1 MTRTTRA
8 TQVVALLLVALTMG
22 LEFAHTLEL
31 GPKLNYPP
39 ELYLRLNTSLYAWFG
54 PPLGAAINTGA
65 IVATGALVWLMRR
78 QRPAL
83 LFIGTAF
90 VLQVAQLANYFAR
103 VEPVNVR
110 FRALPLGQVPSDFS
124 ALRAQWEYGHAV
136 GFALF
141 TVAFL
146 LLIAHPSAT
155 VVNSTAPTF
164 SRGRMS
170 VRSSSRRRP
179 PDDMRHAGVGGAGG
193 AAGFLRHDSAAGA
206 TRRDCNRLGCT
217 YRYPCGA
224 PPPDLRRAAALGSIA
239 GTAGPRAAPADSR
252 HHRIDRMC
260 CGGDGIRVR
269 AMGRPRSGDTVARRH
284 LDAAD
289 RAGRGA
295 RGQPVMANAP
305 LPTGRLTQCSCR
317 ASQTCHT
324 HYAIASSSPSAWIV
338 AGWRCSST
346 TTER

>member
-179 PDDMRHAGVGGAGG
+179 PDDMRATLELGVLAALLVSFVTIPLPVPHVVTAIAWVALTAIHVVRRRRIYAALLRSARSPAPPVHGRRRRIVATTALIGCAVVVTVSGFAQWAGLAAATPWHAGISMLLIGLAAVHAASRLWRMHRCRPVGS
-193 AAGFLRHDSAAGA
+193 RSALVAHRRPA
-206 TRRDCNRLGCT
+206 TR
-217 YRYPCGA
+217 
-224 PPPDLRRAAALGSIA
+224 
-239 GTAGPRAAPADSR
+239 
-252 HHRIDRMC
+252 
-260 CGGDGIRVR
+260 
-269 AMGRPRSGDTVARRH
+269 
-284 LDAAD
+284 
-289 RAGRGA
+289 
-295 RGQPVMANAP
+295 
-305 LPTGRLTQCSCR
+305 
-317 ASQTCHT
+317 
-324 HYAIASSSPSAWIV
+324 
-338 AGWRCSST
+338 T
-346 TTER
+346 TR